1 MSDLTAFLSQN
12 AIKVDNEKIAVSKR
26 FIGKDGNPMEWEIRA
41 IDSKEDEEIRKQCTY
56 KVKVPG
62 KKGQF
67 MPEFDQNKYFGEVCV
82 TSVVFPN
89 LKSEELQNSYGV
101 LGETELLKKMLT
113 PGEYTDLVTKVN
125 EINGFDESFEE
136 KVETAKN

>member
-12 AIKVDNEKIAVSKR
+12 AIKVDNEKIVVSKR
-26 FIGKDGNPMEWEIRA
+26 FVNKDGKPMEWEIRA

-56 KVKVPG
+56 KAKVPG

-67 MPEFDQNKYFGEVCV
+67 MPEFDQNKYLGEVCA
-82 TSVVFPN
+82 TSIVYPS
-89 LKSEELQNSYGV
+89 LKNGDLQKSYGV
-101 LGETELLKKMLT
+101 MGETELLKTMLT

-136 KVETAKN
+136 KVEAAKN